1 MELKLKTNK
10 IFREEKEGFQEKFN
24 DAANKGTIV
33 LRIVVILGKFW
44 GIFTCSNVVVVMAF
58 MTNLDIT
65 RCPVGV

>member
-1 MELKLKTNK
+1 MELKRKTNK

-44 GIFTCSNVVVVMAF
+44 IPS
-58 MTNLDIT
+58 LIQ
-65 RCPVGV
+65 